1 MRIAMTT
8 VLIVDDEPSL
18 RTAVELTLRTHGF
31 DVTAVEDGEACL
43 EAVSAFPPD
52 VILLDIM
59 LPLIDG
65 WEVKRRLNEDPA
77 TARIPVVAM
86 TALASREYRDKA
98 AALDFAG
105 YVVKP
110 MRFEEIRDVIASA
123 LVNGGHPAPRPGV

>member
-1 MRIAMTT
+1 MTT

-31 DVTAVEDGEACL
+31 DVTAVGDGETCL
-43 EAVSAFPPD
+43 GAVSVSRPD

-59 LPLIDG
+59 LPSIDG

-86 TALASREYRDKA
+86 TALALREYRDRA
-98 AALDFAG
+98 AELGFAG

-110 MRFEEIRDVIASA
+110 MRFEEIRDAISSA
-123 LVNGGHPAPRPGV
+123 LANGGQPALRPGA